1 MAAPWGGT
9 QFFRDVPYPDGPA
22 PEIDWERLGI
32 ERPQAI
38 ASASS
43 KLGREWRDADE
54 HLAMLANADKTV
66 EMARGLEECVRILT
80 PQVQLRTP
88 VATGRLRESIK
99 GETRVTA
106 RGALQG
112 VVWTNVFYSLY
123 QERGTYASRAGG
135 HRAGRAAYRGH
146 PGRFFFQG
154 AWEANRGRCERI
166 LDGAYAKIVR
176 HWKGGRVRA

>member
-1 MAAPWGGT
+1 MADPWGGAKS
-9 QFFRDVPYPDGPA
+9 FRDVPHPDWPV
-22 PEIDWERLGI
+22 PKIDWDWLGI
-32 ERPQAI
+32 EKPQAT

-54 HLAMLANADKTV
+54 HLAMLARADKTV
-66 EMARGLEECVRILT
+66 EMARGLDQCVKILT

-112 VVWTNVFYSLY
+112 VVSTNLFYSLY
-123 QERGTYASRAGG
+123 QERGTYAGRAGG
-135 HRAGRAAYRGH
+135 SRPGRAAYRGH
-146 PGRFFFQG
+146 PGRYFFQG
-154 AWEANRGRCERI
+154 AWETNRRRCEAI
-166 LDGAYAKIVR
+166 LGGVYAKLVR
-176 HWKGGRVRA
+176 NWQGGRVRS